1 MTLLSQTVIVKENGR
16 VNLPAAL
23 RRALNIHT
31 GDRLIFNV
39 QEGGQVELV
48 TAATTASRGRGLYAH
63 LNTQGSIVDE
73 LIAERHAEAE
83 RE

>member
-1 MTLLSQTVIVKENGR
+1 MPVLSQTVIVKENGR

-23 RRALNIHT
+23 RRVLNIHA

-39 QEGGQVELV
+39 QEDGQVELV
-48 TAATTASRGRGLYAH
+48 TAVTAASRGRGLYAH
-63 LNTQGSIVDE
+63 LRTQGSLVDE
-73 LIAERHAEAE
+73 LIADRRAEAK